1 MDREH
6 RRGLLQGQLVLA
18 MILVISLLGI
28 AQPAPATQQVL
39 VQGGS
44 LSQQTSAIQA
54 VGGTI
59 QRQFSRFE
67 TSVAHVSTTQI
78 EQLKAQGLRVFADQ
92 TVEAS
97 AQTTSAPATT
107 VMAGPGP
114 KGKTSPALQ
123 YPSIVT
129 GADALQRRG
138 IDGRGVTVAVID
150 SGLPAIERPER
161 WQRINNTTAR
171 YSQGSRFLVYKDML
185 ASSQITNSSDPYGHG
200 THVFAT
206 LADNRALPPE
216 YGTAKVGIAPGANY
230 VVVRALDSQGK
241 ASYST
246 IIAAI
251 DWVIE
256 NADVYN
262 IRVLNL
268 SLQAEVVS
276 PYWYDPMNQAVMHA
290 WNEGITVVAAAGNT
304 GSNPATIMAPAN
316 VPYIVSVG
324 AIRPA
329 VYNDNG
335 SDTIAA
341 YSSAGPTESRFVKP
355 DVVIAGSR
363 VIAPLPA
370 DSLLANSSA
379 AGLVSERAQLQW
391 ADLKTSQQLN
401 YYALSGTSMAAA
413 EVSGIVALLI
423 QDEPTLS
430 NNQIKARLTGTAQV
444 ATLDNGQAAYSM
456 WQQGAGKVI
465 PTAVVDGSNT
475 GSANA
480 GMDLTTDLIV
490 SSNPDDTSN
499 HYQGTTE
506 YDSTSNTFSDST
518 TAYSSTLATSYS
530 TWAGSYSTWAGSYL
544 TWAGSY
550 STWAGSYSTWA
561 GSYNTWAGS
570 YSTWAGSYST
580 WAGSYS
586 TWAGNNADAGS
597 LNSNINAG
605 SLVSD

>member
-1 MDREH
+1 MYANFGGAMDREH
-6 RRGLLQGQLVLA
+6 RRGFFR
-18 MILVISLLGI
+18 SLLLASLLVSLIGL
-28 AQPAPATQQVL
+28 AQPVAPSQSML
-39 VQGGS
+39 VQGAS
-44 LSQQTSAIQA
+44 LSNQARAIQA
-54 VGGTI
+54 VGGTV
-59 QRQFSRFE
+59 QGQFARFE
-67 TSVAHVSTTQI
+67 TSVAQLTKPQI
-78 EQLKAQGLRVFADQ
+78 AQLQAQGLRVFADQ
-92 TVEAS
+92 AVASS
-97 AQTTSAPATT
+97 AQVAVDQPIA
-107 VMAGPGP
+107 VQAGPKSATP
-114 KGKTSPALQ
+114 LQ

-129 GADALQRRG
+129 GADVVQRRG

-161 WQRINNTTAR
+161 WQRIDNTTAR
-171 YSQGSRFLVYKDML
+171 YNQGSRFLIYKDML

-206 LADNRALPPE
+206 LADNRALPAG
-216 YGTAKVGIAPGANY
+216 YSGAKVGIAPGANY
-230 VVVRALDSQGK
+230 VVVRALNSQGQ

-256 NADVYN
+256 HADEYN

-268 SLQAEVVS
+268 SLQAEVIA
-276 PYWYDPMNQAVMHA
+276 PYWYDPLNQAVMHA

-304 GSNPATIMAPAN
+304 GPNPATIMAPAN
-316 VPYIVSVG
+316 VPYIISVG

-329 VYNDNG
+329 IYNDNA
-335 SDTIAA
+335 SDSLAA

-370 DSLLANSSA
+370 DSVLANSGA
-379 AGLVSERAQLQW
+379 AGLVSERAKLEW

-413 EVSGIVALLI
+413 EVSGIVALLL
-423 QDEPTLS
+423 QDEPNLT
-430 NNQIKARLTGTAQV
+430 NNQIKARLTGTAQL
-444 ATLDNGQAAYSM
+444 ATLDNGQTAYSM
-456 WQQGAGKVI
+456 WQQGAGKVV
-465 PTAVVDGSNT
+465 PTAVIDASNT
-475 GSANA
+475 GTANA
-480 GMDLTTDLIV
+480 GMDLPTDLIV
-490 SSNPDDTSN
+490 SSNPEVTSN
-499 HYQGTTE
+499 HYQGSTE
-506 YDSTSNTFSDST
+506 YDAATNTFTDST
-518 TAYSSTLATSYS
+518 MTYSSTLATSYS

-561 GSYNTWAGS
+561 GSY
-570 YSTWAGSYST
+570 STWAGSYST

-586 TWAGNNADAGS
+586 TWAGNNAAASGTT
-597 LNSNINAG
+597 NVNAG

>member
-6 RRGLLQGQLVLA
+6 RRGLRQSRIFLA
-18 MILVISLLGI
+18 MILVLGLLGI
-28 AQPAPATQQVL
+28 AQPAPTTQQVL

-44 LSQQTSAIQA
+44 LSQQSSAIYA
-54 VGGTI
+54 VGGTL
-59 QRQFSRFE
+59 QRQFARFE
-67 TSVAHVSTTQI
+67 TSVAQLTNTQI
-78 EQLKAQGLRVFADQ
+78 DQLQAQGLRVFADQ

-97 AQTTSAPATT
+97 SQAAVEQSNV
-107 VMAGPGP
+107 VMAGP
-114 KGKTSPALQ
+114 KATSVPLQ

-129 GADALQRRG
+129 GADVLQRRG

-161 WQRINNTTAR
+161 WQRINSTTAR
-171 YSQGSRFLVYKDML
+171 YNQGSRFLVYKDLL
-185 ASSQITNSSDPYGHG
+185 ASNQITNSSDPYGHG

-206 LADNRALPPE
+206 LADNRALPAG

-256 NADVYN
+256 NADLYN

-268 SLQAEVVS
+268 SLQAAVLS

-304 GSNPATIMAPAN
+304 GSAPATIMAPAN

-329 VYNDNG
+329 VYNDSG
-335 SDTIAA
+335 SDTLAA

-370 DSLLANSSA
+370 DSVLANSGA
-379 AGLVSERAQLQW
+379 AGLVSERAKLEW

-413 EVSGIVALLI
+413 EVSGIVALLL
-423 QDEPTLS
+423 QDEPNLT
-430 NNQIKARLTGTAQV
+430 NNQVKARLIGTAKI
-444 ATLDNGQAAYSM
+444 ATLNDGQAAYSM
-456 WQQGAGKVI
+456 WQQGAGKVV

-480 GMDLTTDLIV
+480 GMDLSTDLIV

-499 HYQGTTE
+499 HYQGTTA
-506 YDSTSNTFSDST
+506 YDSTSNTFTDT

-586 TWAGNNADAGS
+586 TWAGNNADAS
-597 LNSNINAG
+597 NLNTSVNAG
-605 SLVSD
+605 SLISD

>member
-6 RRGLLQGQLVLA
+6 RRGLLQGRLVLA
-18 MILVISLLGI
+18 LILVVSLLGI

-44 LSQQTSAIQA
+44 LSQQTGAIQA

-78 EQLKAQGLRVFADQ
+78 EQLQAQGLRVFADQ

-97 AQTTSAPATT
+97 AQTTVEQTQV
-107 VMAGPGP
+107 VMAGP
-114 KGKTSPALQ
+114 KGKTPPALQ

-150 SGLPAIERPER
+150 SGLPGIERPER

-171 YSQGSRFLVYKDML
+171 YNQGSRFLVYKDML

-206 LADNRALPPE
+206 LADNRALPAG

-256 NADVYN
+256 NADQYN

-329 VYNDNG
+329 IYNDNS

-370 DSLLANSSA
+370 DSVLANSGA

-391 ADLKTSQQLN
+391 ADIKTSHQLN

-413 EVSGIVALLI
+413 EVSGIVALLL
-423 QDEPTLS
+423 QDEPTLT
-430 NNQIKARLTGTAQV
+430 NNQIKARLTGTAQI

-490 SSNPDDTSN
+490 SSNPDDSTN

-561 GSYNTWAGS
+561 GSYSTWAGS

-597 LNSNINAG
+597 INTNINAG